1 MNVEIKEPME
11 VCIVD
16 DNNVKIY
23 HYIDKEN
30 GINILTKEIFKNE
43 EKIIHYPFYRKG
55 TKKYQKIE
63 KITFM
68 GFKNENSIPR
78 GFYKNWKKGYGAT
91 KVYLPLFREL
101 ENRYD
106 INEIVIGKD
115 IKNKIDKKNK
125 IIYINYNDLDKHYTT
140 ADSLLKEQ
148 RQEQNNLAINILSKI
163 FPRNIRN
170 KNKDEYIPGSL
181 KRYITTKLNLEKL
194 SDDDKNAILDLI
206 SELPDFFYLQ
216 DKQKI
221 LDTKEMIDKYYIED
235 VVKEFEKIINIKQK
249 KETKQLEEK
258 WHKFFE
264 EYHWIFSQLFSTPAI
279 FYRSKAY
286 VGGKGFDNANGK
298 IVDFLYHNELTNS
311 LAIIEIKTHLSK
323 LLKSSQYRGSD
334 VYPMSEDLS
343 GGIAQVL
350 DQKDNLQK
358 EFIDLKKGEKVES
371 YNPKCI
377 LVIGMVKDLTEEQ
390 QKSFELIRSNSKDVE
405 IITFDELFQKIKGLK
420 KIIMGEE

>member
-1 MNVEIKEPME
+1 MMNMNVEIKEPME
-11 VCIVD
+11 VCLINND
-16 DNNVKIY
+16 NVKKY
-23 HYIDKEN
+23 YYIDKEN

-63 KITFM
+63 KITFI
-68 GFKNENSIPR
+68 GFKSENSIPR

-101 ENRYD
+101 ENKYD
-106 INEIVIGKD
+106 INEVVIGKD
-115 IKNKIDKKNK
+115 IKNKI
-125 IIYINYNDLDKHYTT
+125 IYINYKDLDKHYTI

-170 KNKDEYIPGSL
+170 KNKNEYTPGSL
-181 KRYITTKLNLEKL
+181 KRYITTKLRPEKL
-194 SDDDKNAILDLI
+194 SDEDKNAILDLI

-235 VVKEFEKIINIKQK
+235 VVKEFEKIIKIKQK
-249 KETKQLEEK
+249 KDTKQLEEK

-286 VGGKGFDNANGK
+286 VGGKGFDNTNGK
-298 IVDFLYHNELTNS
+298 IADFLYHNELTNN

-323 LLKSSQYRGSD
+323 LLKSNRYRGSD
-334 VYPMSEDLS
+334 VYPMSNDLS

-358 EFIDLKKGEKVES
+358 EFNRLKKGEKVES

-377 LVIGMVKDLTEEQ
+377 LVIGMIKSLTEEQ

-420 KIIMGEE
+420 KIITGEE